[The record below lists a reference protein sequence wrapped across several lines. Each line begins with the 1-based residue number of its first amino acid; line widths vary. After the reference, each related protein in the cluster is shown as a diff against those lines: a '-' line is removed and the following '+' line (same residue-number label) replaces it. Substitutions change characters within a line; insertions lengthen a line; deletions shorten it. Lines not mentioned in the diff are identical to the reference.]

1 MADARSESV
10 TAADAASAPMRHPH
24 PVSVRI
30 EALIADPDLVSD
42 VARSASGTDGAATI
56 VSADFDPVP
65 LTNMTTTALGRIAGA
80 MGDGTPWSVVIK
92 LVQSPTC
99 SPLWNEI
106 PSDFHA
112 TVMSDLRWRN
122 EPDLY
127 RSRFGEF
134 LPPGL
139 RLPVVYRVDD
149 LDDAHIAVWMEDVA
163 HLPGA
168 WSDADYRGAGTLL
181 GRMWGRLRDGS
192 LPPGIDLPRR
202 DLRGYFFGRILHGVL
217 PPLTSD
223 ETWMHPVLADGEDR
237 TLRADIVALADI
249 APSIL
254 DRLDPLPRGA
264 THGDACPQNL
274 LHAAGA
280 DEIVAIDW
288 QFGSLN
294 TVGFDVGQV
303 LAGHAESGELDP
315 DRLAGAFD
323 AVLDGHIDGLRAE
336 GVDLDPDVVRTGAVG
351 VLVIRSAFTAIPLEN
366 LASAGDGSL
375 IRDRCRY
382 ARFLVDLASTI
393 L

>member
-1 MADARSESV
+1 
-10 TAADAASAPMRHPH
+10 MRHPH
-24 PVSVRI
+24 PVTVRI
-30 EALIADPDLVSD
+30 EDLIADPGLVSD
-42 VARSASGTDGAATI
+42 VARSASGTDGTATI
-56 VSADFDPVP
+56 VSTDFDPVP
-65 LTNMTTTALGRIAGA
+65 LTNMTTTAFGKVSGT
-80 MGDGTPWSVVIK
+80 MDDGTPWSVVIK
-92 LVQSPTC
+92 VVQSPMC
-99 SPLWNEI
+99 SPLWAEI
-106 PSDFHA
+106 PSEFHA
-112 TVMSDLRWRN
+112 SVMSDLIWRN
-122 EPDLY
+122 EPELY
-127 RSRFGEF
+127 RSRLGEM

-139 RLPVVYRVDD
+139 RLPAVYRVDD
-149 LDDAHIAVWMEDVA
+149 LDDEHIAIWMEDVA
-163 HLPGA
+163 HRAGA
-168 WSDADYRGAGTLL
+168 WSDADYRRAGMLL

-192 LPPGIDLPRR
+192 LPSGIDLPRR

-217 PPLTSD
+217 PPFTSD
-223 ETWMHPVLADGEDR
+223 ETWMHPVLARGEHGA
-237 TLRADIVALADI
+237 LRADIVALADL

-274 LHAAGA
+274 LHAADA

-336 GVDLDPDVVRTGAVG
+336 GVDLDPDDVRTGAVG
-351 VLVIRSAFTAIPLEN
+351 VLVIRSAFTAIPLEH
-366 LASAGDGSL
+366 LGDVGGESL

-393 L
+393 N